1 MYISASTANPL
12 PAMSEDLA
20 ADNKRLRATL
30 KEWQDDYNTLLD
42 DIEVV
47 ENMAREAVALLRAWA
62 QDHEGDT
69 VRAKTATFLQTVN
82 LEQLQ
87 SEASAFIDWQGLEA
101 VRDVQQKLGAL
112 REEHGTAERAVA
124 DTSAQR
130 QRAQD
135 ELEALEAQIEA
146 SRQQLAAA
154 EDDCGREKRALD
166 DVRAEGAQAR
176 DTLSALQAECDDR
189 DKLCRIKAEHL
200 AEIKSSIQAEL
211 TRQFHLKAESKL
223 LQEQIKAMRQ
233 TRGGVEG
240 AICALTSQV
249 LSAEDAAAESPV
261 AADSVE
267 PEADMSGSG
276 GGEDAWHHLHKD
288 VSKLQETLRCAETE
302 VLALFDMASV
312 DALD

>member
-1 MYISASTANPL
+1 MP
-12 PAMSEDLA
+12 EDIA

-62 QDHEGDT
+62 QDHDGDT
-69 VRAKTATFLQTVN
+69 HRAKTATFLQTVN

-87 SEASAFIDWQGLEA
+87 SEASAFIDWPGLEA

-112 REEHGTAERAVA
+112 REEHGIAERAVA
-124 DTSAQR
+124 DTSAR
-130 QRAQD
+130 HQRAQAD
-135 ELEALEAQIEA
+135 LQELQVQVEA
-146 SRQQLAAA
+146 SHQQLAAT
-154 EDDCGREKRALD
+154 EDDCGREKQALE
-166 DVRAEGAQAR
+166 DVRAEGAKAR
-176 DTLSALQAECDDR
+176 DTLSALQAECDDK

-240 AICALTSQV
+240 AICALTSQS
-249 LSAEDAAAESPV
+249 SAVPHEDAAKEPPV
-261 AADSVE
+261 ADDHVE

-276 GGEDAWHHLHKD
+276 SGEDAWHHLHKD